1 MNYPEILI
9 QLHVLNVLIK
19 KKDLSK
25 AIHSEYFLLSM
36 FNDPKIHN
44 INLMCAS
51 KHTNTAG
58 KQYSI
63 SANAEYNL
71 IPGEIN

>member
-1 MNYPEILI
+1 
-9 QLHVLNVLIK
+9 
-19 KKDLSK
+19 
-25 AIHSEYFLLSM
+25 M